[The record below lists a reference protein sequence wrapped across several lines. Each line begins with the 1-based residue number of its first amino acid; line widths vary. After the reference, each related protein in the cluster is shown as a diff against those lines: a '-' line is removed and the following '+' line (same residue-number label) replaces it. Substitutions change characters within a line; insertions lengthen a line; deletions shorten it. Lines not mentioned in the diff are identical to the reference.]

1 MKNFDAEKNLFLT
14 AVEMGDGGRYQVEVS
29 WLVWGLWAHPG
40 EGDLDLEQWLRAGGG
55 TEPKDV

>member
-1 MKNFDAEKNLFLT
+1 MLKKNIFLT
-14 AVEMGDGGRYQVEVS
+14 AVEMGDGGRYQVKVS

-40 EGDLDLEQWLRAGGG
+40 KGDLDLEQWLWAGWG